1 MLNTEH
7 LHPMVVHFPIALLI
21 VGFVAEVASLFFK
34 GEKCLSKTG
43 FYLLVLGALAAI
55 VSWSSGELFT
65 DHPSEGAILSV
76 FEKHETGALLTM
88 ILAAA
93 GAAFRIF
100 LVASKKE
107 ETQLK
112 WVAFGLYCLAFLG
125 VSFTG
130 YMGGTM
136 VYDFMMGL

>member
-1 MLNTEH
+1 
-7 LHPMVVHFPIALLI
+7 MVVHFPIALLI

-34 GEKCLSKTG
+34 EEKCLSKTG

-55 VSWSSGELFT
+55 VSWSSGQLFT

-88 ILAAA
+88 ILAVA